1 MCRQYLNFS
10 FPQTTCDPNG
20 NACVE
25 RIKIDTGACQVPCEG
40 TFVDVRKTDPGSFKV
55 DNTDMFL
62 KRYENYKKFY
72 EKSSGNARMYILY
85 HKL

>member
-1 MCRQYLNFS
+1 M
-10 FPQTTCDPNG
+10 
-20 NACVE
+20 E

-40 TFVDVRKTDPGSFKV
+40 TFVDVRKTDPGSFQV

-72 EKSSGNARMYILY
+72 EKSSGNEIMYMRIPPEEPHMPVRLVFF
-85 HKL
+85 LGDFSCLS